1 MKNVYLIMIVI
12 ISTALFS
19 SCAGNKELQERAP
32 AKFDQAF
39 YTTQNDSL
47 RLSIPVIAIQTNRI
61 SLDSVYFHGK
71 VGKLN
76 LDNGKPGV
84 YYADFNIA
92 KSDLVMS
99 SDPKDEFA
107 NKAPDISSK
116 IPFKLAN
123 DEAVIVYAKKGVI
136 KYYKITDIVE
146 RN

>member
-1 MKNVYLIMIVI
+1 MKKVYLIMSVI
-12 ISTALFS
+12 IATALFS

-32 AKFDQAF
+32 ANFGQAF
-39 YTTQNDSL
+39 YTTQNDTL

-76 LDNGKPGV
+76 LDNSKPGV

-92 KSDLVMS
+92 KLDLVMS

-116 IPFKLAN
+116 SPFKLEN
-123 DEAVIVYAKKGVI
+123 DQAVILYSQKDVT

>member
-1 MKNVYLIMIVI
+1 MKNVYFIMSVI
-12 ISTALFS
+12 IATALFS

-39 YTTQNDSL
+39 YTTQNDTL

-76 LDNGKPGV
+76 LDNSKPGV

-107 NKAPDISSK
+107 NKVPDISPTT
-116 IPFKLAN
+116 PFKLEN
-123 DEAVIVYAKKGVI
+123 DEAVIVYSQNEAI
-136 KYYKITDIVE
+136 KYYKITNIVQ